1 MSKMLRLTFLL
12 ACFLTLWATSVTAQG
27 SDAVLKVQNEPLPQV
42 LRQLELKTDYRF
54 LYINDDLKGYTF
66 SGDLTLKD
74 INSTMTQL
82 LAGKPL
88 SHTVNQQYITITKQ
102 GAQSANGTY
111 ILHGKVVDENGDELP
126 GVNIRV
132 QGTKNYAVTGMD
144 GTYTIQVHS
153 GDVLRFTFIGYR
165 EEIAAVKG
173 KKVLNIDMR
182 PDAHTLKD
190 VQVVAFGTQKK
201 ESVVSSITSIR
212 PGDLK
217 TSSSDLTTSF
227 AGRIPGMVA
236 WQTGG
241 MPGAMTE
248 SEMNTKFYVRGITS
262 FQSGANT
269 DPLILIDGVE
279 STKLDLAR
287 LTVEDIE
294 TFNVMKDASATAM
307 YGARGANGVILVTT
321 KKGEEGTV
329 YTSVRYEAI
338 MSEPTKEI
346 DVVNPIDYMK
356 YYNQAQLDDNPAAT
370 PKYSQER
377 IAQTAS
383 GKYPSWAFPA
393 INWYKTLFKSHSINH
408 HVGVNIRGGSKIMQ
422 YYVSLNYNHDSGMLK
437 TDKLNQ
443 FNVNINTN
451 QLSFRTNLTI
461 DLKPGMRL
469 LLSSATNWDK
479 YHGPLKSV
487 QEAYKY
493 VFEASPVDFAPTY
506 PADDTYNWPH
516 IRFGTREGGSIDY
529 NPYAEIHSGYQE
541 RNRYS
546 TSNRLEYIYNLSK
559 LLKGLEFRAN
569 VSLVKT
575 GYYSTP
581 YQLTPYVYSLKS
593 YDEQTGKFS
602 LNPENQKEASRT
614 LTMGTKDSYGS
625 TQLTYEAH
633 LYHTAAWGNHQT
645 SLTMVANAE
654 QKSDN
659 SADDVLDAMEHRNM
673 GLSMRGT
680 YGFMDR
686 YFAEASFGYNGS
698 ERFAKKHK
706 MGFFPALGAAYVLSK
721 EKFMK
726 PLEKIIPFLKLR
738 YSWGKVGNDGIIDS
752 PRFVYLE
759 QVEKKG
765 QFDPRPGAGMNDTG
779 GYHIKFY
786 ANPDIK
792 WEINE
797 QNNFGIETKLF
808 NGLFDIQMDFYKQV
822 RHNILDY
829 RRVVPANVGLDY
841 YQLANVGEVSAH
853 GFDFSGKIQ
862 KAFTPDFWIIL
873 NSTFTYSRAKY
884 KSIEEATDK
893 PEWQK
898 QVGHDISQQIG
909 YIAEGLFHDQ
919 AEIDNAPTQSGNVRP
934 GDIRYRDVNND
945 GKIDLNDAVHIGY
958 PTTPRIIYGFN
969 GNINYKQFEFLF
981 SFQGSGQRSFFI
993 DPSAI
998 TPFYGDRAML
1008 KAIADDHWST
1018 DNMNSNAFWPR
1029 LSLNTILYHN
1039 KEEDRDANNSV
1050 TTYST
1055 YFMRSCHFLR
1065 CTSLEFAYNLPTKVL
1080 RKIGAKSLRIYVRA
1094 NNPFLI
1100 SNFKIW
1106 DVELGSNGFNYP
1118 IQRTYSAGFNFAF

>member
-1 MSKMLRLTFLL
+1 MLRLTFLL
-12 ACFLTLWATSVTAQG
+12 ACFLTLWTTSVTAQG
-27 SDAVLKVQNEPLPQV
+27 SDAVLKVENEPLPQV
-42 LRQLELKTDYRF
+42 LRKLELKTDYRF
-54 LYINDDLKGYTF
+54 LYINDDLRGYTF

-88 SHTVNQQYITITKQ
+88 GYTINQQYVTISKQ
-102 GAQSANGTY
+102 GAQAANGTY
-111 ILHGKVVDENGDELP
+111 MLHGKVVDENGEELP

-144 GTYTIQVHS
+144 GNYTIQVHS
-153 GDVLRFTFIGYR
+153 GDVLRFSFIGYR

-248 SEMNTKFYVRGITS
+248 NEMNTKFYVRGITS
-262 FQSGANT
+262 FQTSANT

-279 STKLDLAR
+279 SSKLDLAR

-329 YTSVRYEAI
+329 YTSFRYEAI
-338 MSEPTKEI
+338 MSEPTQEI
-346 DVVNPIDYMK
+346 DVVDPINYMH
-356 YYNQAQLDDNPAAT
+356 YYDQAQLDDNPAAT

-383 GKYPSWAFPA
+383 GKYPSWVYPA
-393 INWYKTLFKSHSINH
+393 NDWYKTLFKSHNINH
-408 HVGVNIRGGSKIMQ
+408 HVGLNIRGGSKIMQ
-422 YYVSLNYNHDSGMLK
+422 YYVSLNYNHDSGMIK

-443 FNVNINTN
+443 FDVNINTN
-451 QLSFRTNLTI
+451 MLSFRTNLTI

-487 QEAYKY
+487 QEAYGY
-493 VFEASPVDFAPTY
+493 VFQASPVDFAPTY

-516 IRFGTREGGSIDY
+516 IRFGTRTGISNPGAS
-529 NPYAEIHSGYQE
+529 PYATIHSGYLE

-546 TSNRLEYIYNLSK
+546 TSNRLEYIYNLSR
-559 LLKGLEFRAN
+559 LIKGLEFRAN

-581 YQLTPYVYSLKS
+581 YQLTPYMYSLKS

-602 LNPENQKEASRT
+602 LNPENQNQADRT
-614 LTMGTKDSYGS
+614 LTMGQKDSYGS
-625 TQLTYEAH
+625 TQLTYEAR
-633 LYHTAAWGNHQT
+633 LYHTAAWGDHQT
-645 SLTMVANAE
+645 SLTAVANAE

-659 SADDVLDAMEHRNM
+659 IANQVIDAIEHRNM

-680 YGFMDR
+680 YGFKDR

-721 EKFMK
+721 EKFMQ
-726 PLEKIIPFLKLR
+726 PLQKIIPFLKLR

-759 QVEKKG
+759 QVDKSGKA
-765 QFDPRPGAGMNDTG
+765 DPRPGNAMGTTK
-779 GYHIKFY
+779 GYTIKYY

-797 QNNFGIETKLF
+797 QNNFGIETKLL

-829 RRVVPANVGLDY
+829 RRVVPANVGLEY

-873 NSTFTYSRAKY
+873 NSTFTYSRAKF
-884 KSIEEATDK
+884 KSIEEAADK
-893 PEWQK
+893 PEWQR

-909 YIAEGLFHDQ
+909 YIAEGLFRDQ

-945 GKIDLNDAVHIGY
+945 GKIDINDAVHIGY

-981 SFQGSGQRSFFI
+981 AFQGSGQRSFFI
-993 DPSAI
+993 DPYAI
-998 TPFYGDRAML
+998 SPFYGDRAML
-1008 KAIADDHWST
+1008 KAIADDHWTT
-1018 DNMNSNAFWPR
+1018 DNMNAHAFWPR
-1029 LSLNTILYHN
+1029 LSLQNIAYHN
-1039 KEEDRDANNSV
+1039 GEENRNANQTV
-1050 TTYST
+1050 TTYTT

-1080 RKIGAKSLRIYVRA
+1080 RKMGAKTLRIYIRA
-1094 NNPFLI
+1094 NNPFII
-1100 SNFKIW
+1100 SNFHLW
-1106 DVELGSNGFNYP
+1106 DVELGSNGFSYP
-1118 IQRTYSAGFNFAF
+1118 IQRTYSMGLNFSF

>member
-1 MSKMLRLTFLL
+1 MSRMLRLTFLL
-12 ACFLTLWATSVTAQG
+12 TCLLTLFVTGASAQDDG
-27 SDAVLKVQNEPLPQV
+27 EVLRVKNEALPKV

-54 LYINDDLKGYTF
+54 LYVNDDIKEYTF
-66 SGDLTLKD
+66 SGRLTLKD
-74 INSTMTQL
+74 INSTMAQL
-82 LAGKPL
+82 LDGKPL
-88 SHTVNQQYITITKQ
+88 DYSVDQQYITITKR
-102 GAQSANGTY
+102 GAQSQAATY
-111 ILHGKVVDENGDELP
+111 TLHGKVVDENGGELP
-126 GVNIRV
+126 GVNVRV
-132 QGTKNYAVTGMD
+132 QGSRTYAITGLD
-144 GTYTIQVHS
+144 GTYNIDVHA

-165 EEIAAVKG
+165 EEVVAVKG
-173 KKVLNIDMR
+173 KRTLNIDLR

-190 VQVVAFGTQKK
+190 VQVVAFGTQKR
-201 ESVVSSITSIR
+201 ESVVSSITSVR

-248 SEMNTKFYVRGITS
+248 DEMNTKFYVRGITS

-279 STKLDLAR
+279 STKLDLSR

-346 DVVNPIDYMK
+346 DVVNPIDYMR
-356 YYNQAQLDDNPAAT
+356 YYDQAQLDDNPNAT

-377 IAQTAS
+377 IAMTAS
-383 GKYPSWAFPA
+383 GKYPSWAYPA
-393 INWYKTLFKSHSINH
+393 NDWYKTLFKSHNINH
-408 HVGVNIRGGSKIMQ
+408 HLGVNIRGGSKVMQ
-422 YYVSLNYNHDSGMLK
+422 YYVSVNYNHDSGMIN

-443 FNVNINTN
+443 FDVNINTN
-451 QLSFRTNLTI
+451 ILSFRTNLTI

-469 LLSSATNWDK
+469 LLNSSTNWDK
-479 YHGPLKSV
+479 YHGPLNSV

-506 PADDTYNWPH
+506 PADANYNWPH
-516 IRFGTREGGSIDY
+516 IRFGVPTNGSLYY
-529 NPYAEIHSGYQE
+529 NPYAVIHQGYLE

-546 TSNRLEYIYNLSK
+546 TSNRLEYIWNLAQ
-559 LLKGLEFRAN
+559 LVKGLEFRAN

-581 YQLTPYVYSLKS
+581 YQTTPFLYSLKS
-593 YDEQTGKFS
+593 YDTQTGEFS
-602 LNPENQKEASRT
+602 LNPENASEANRT
-614 LTMGTKDSYGS
+614 LEMGDKVSYGS
-625 TQLTYEAH
+625 TQLTYEAR
-633 LYHTAAWGNHQT
+633 LYHTAAWGDHQT
-645 SLTMVANAE
+645 SLTAVANAE
-654 QKSDN
+654 QQSDN
-659 SADDVLDAMEHRNM
+659 QANAVLDAMEHRNM
-673 GLSMRGT
+673 GFSMRGT
-680 YGFMDR
+680 YGFKDR
-686 YFAEASFGYNGS
+686 YFFEGSFGYNGS
-698 ERFAKKHK
+698 ERFAKKNK

-721 EKFMK
+721 EKFMQ
-726 PLEKIIPFLKLR
+726 PLEKVISFLKFR
-738 YSWGKVGNDGIIDS
+738 YSWGKVGNDGIINS

-759 QVEKKG
+759 DIVKSG
-765 QFDPRPGAGMNDTG
+765 RVNPRPGGDLTNK
-779 GYHIKFY
+779 GYTIRTY

-797 QNNFGIETKLF
+797 QNNLGIEMKLF
-808 NGLFDIQMDFYKQV
+808 GGLFDIQADFYKQV

-829 RRVVPANVGLDY
+829 RRVVPANIGLEY
-841 YQLANVGEVSAH
+841 YQLANVGEAKAH

-873 NSTFTYSRAKY
+873 NTTFTYSRAKY
-884 KSIEEATDK
+884 NKLEEASDK

-919 AEIDNAPTQSGNVRP
+919 AEIDNAPTQSGDVRP

-945 GKIDLNDAVHIGY
+945 GVIDLNDAVHIGY

-969 GNINYKQFEFLF
+969 GNINYKQFELLF
-981 SFQGSGQRSFFI
+981 AFQGSGQRSFFI
-993 DPSAI
+993 DPTAI
-998 TPFYGDRAML
+998 SPFYGNRAML
-1008 KAIADDHWST
+1008 QAIADDHWTT
-1018 DNMNSNAFWPR
+1018 DNTNAHAFWPR
-1029 LSLNTILYHN
+1029 LSLNNIAYHN
-1039 KEEDRDANNSV
+1039 AEENRSANNSV

-1065 CTSLEFAYNLPTKVL
+1065 CTALEFAYNVPTKVL
-1080 RKIGAKSLRIYVRA
+1080 RSFGAKTLRIYFRA

-1100 SNFKIW
+1100 SNFHLW

-1118 IQRTYSAGFNFAF
+1118 IQRTYSLGFNFSF

>member
-1 MSKMLRLTFLL
+1 MLRLTFLL
-12 ACFLTLWATSVTAQG
+12 ACFLTLWTTSVTAQG

-42 LRQLELKTDYRF
+42 LRQLELRTDYRF

-88 SHTVNQQYITITKQ
+88 GYTVNQQYITISKQ

-307 YGARGANGVILVTT
+307 YGARGANDVILVTT

-329 YTSVRYEAI
+329 YTSVRHEAVV
-338 MSEPTKEI
+338 SEPTKEI

-356 YYNQAQLDDNPAAT
+356 YYNQAQLDDNPNAT

-383 GKYPSWAFPA
+383 GKYPSWAYPA
-393 INWYKTLFKSHSINH
+393 NNWYKTLFKDRSLNH
-408 HVGVNIRGGSKIMQ
+408 RVGVNIRGGSKIMQ

-479 YHGPLKSV
+479 YHGPLVSV
-487 QEAYKY
+487 QDAYAYAFK
-493 VFEASPVDFAPTY
+493 ASPVDFAPTY

-516 IRFGTREGGSIDY
+516 IRFGVPSGSSYVGD
-529 NPYAEIHSGYQE
+529 NPYAKIHSGYQE

-559 LLKGLEFRAN
+559 LLKRSG
-569 VSLVKT
+569 
-575 GYYSTP
+575 
-581 YQLTPYVYSLKS
+581 
-593 YDEQTGKFS
+593 
-602 LNPENQKEASRT
+602 
-614 LTMGTKDSYGS
+614 
-625 TQLTYEAH
+625 
-633 LYHTAAWGNHQT
+633 
-645 SLTMVANAE
+645 
-654 QKSDN
+654 
-659 SADDVLDAMEHRNM
+659 
-673 GLSMRGT
+673 
-680 YGFMDR
+680 
-686 YFAEASFGYNGS
+686 
-698 ERFAKKHK
+698 
-706 MGFFPALGAAYVLSK
+706 
-721 EKFMK
+721 
-726 PLEKIIPFLKLR
+726 
-738 YSWGKVGNDGIIDS
+738 
-752 PRFVYLE
+752 
-759 QVEKKG
+759 
-765 QFDPRPGAGMNDTG
+765 
-779 GYHIKFY
+779 
-786 ANPDIK
+786 
-792 WEINE
+792 
-797 QNNFGIETKLF
+797 
-808 NGLFDIQMDFYKQV
+808 
-822 RHNILDY
+822 
-829 RRVVPANVGLDY
+829 VP
-841 YQLANVGEVSAH
+841 
-853 GFDFSGKIQ
+853 
-862 KAFTPDFWIIL
+862 
-873 NSTFTYSRAKY
+873 
-884 KSIEEATDK
+884 
-893 PEWQK
+893 
-898 QVGHDISQQIG
+898 
-909 YIAEGLFHDQ
+909 
-919 AEIDNAPTQSGNVRP
+919 
-934 GDIRYRDVNND
+934 
-945 GKIDLNDAVHIGY
+945 
-958 PTTPRIIYGFN
+958 
-969 GNINYKQFEFLF
+969 
-981 SFQGSGQRSFFI
+981 
-993 DPSAI
+993 
-998 TPFYGDRAML
+998 
-1008 KAIADDHWST
+1008 
-1018 DNMNSNAFWPR
+1018 
-1029 LSLNTILYHN
+1029 
-1039 KEEDRDANNSV
+1039 
-1050 TTYST
+1050 
-1055 YFMRSCHFLR
+1055 C
-1065 CTSLEFAYNLPTKVL
+1065 
-1080 RKIGAKSLRIYVRA
+1080 
-1094 NNPFLI
+1094 
-1100 SNFKIW
+1100 
-1106 DVELGSNGFNYP
+1106 
-1118 IQRTYSAGFNFAF
+1118 

>member
-1 MSKMLRLTFLL
+1 MLRLTFLL
-12 ACFLTLWATSVTAQG
+12 TCLLTLWAAPVLAQG
-27 SDAVLKVQNEPLPQV
+27 DDAALKVKNAPLPQV

-66 SGDLTLKD
+66 SGKLTLKD

-82 LAGKPL
+82 LEGKPL
-88 SHTVNQQYITITKQ
+88 GYTINQQYITITKQ
-102 GAQSANGTY
+102 GAQPAASTY
-111 ILHGKVVDENGDELP
+111 VLKGKVVDENGAELP

-132 QGTKNYAVTGMD
+132 QGSKTYAVTGLD
-144 GTYTIQVHS
+144 GNFSIEVHA

-165 EEIAAVKG
+165 EEIVAVKG
-173 KKVLNIDMR
+173 KKTLDVDMR

-248 SEMNTKFYVRGITS
+248 NEMNTKFYVRGITS

-279 STKLDLAR
+279 SSKVDLAR

-356 YYNQAQLDDNPAAT
+356 YYNQAQLDDNPSAT

-377 IAQTAS
+377 IAMTAS
-383 GKYPSWAFPA
+383 GKYPSWAYPA
-393 INWYKTLFKSHSINH
+393 NDWYSTLFKKRNINH

-443 FNVNINTN
+443 FDVNINTN

-479 YHGPLKSV
+479 YHGPLANV
-487 QEAYKY
+487 QEAYSY
-493 VFEASPVDFAPTY
+493 VFQASPVDFAPSY

-516 IRFGTREGGSIDY
+516 IRFGVPTGSSTVKD
-529 NPYAEIHSGYQE
+529 NPYAYIHSGYQE

-546 TSNRLEYIYNLSK
+546 TSNRIEYIYNLSR
-559 LLKGLEFRAN
+559 LIKGLEFRAN

-581 YQLTPYVYSLKS
+581 YKLTPYLYSLKE
-593 YDEQTGKFS
+593 YDNQTGKFS
-602 LNPENQKEASRT
+602 LTPTNQTEASRT
-614 LTMGTKDSYGS
+614 LTIGDKDSYGS
-625 TQLTYEAH
+625 TQLTYEAR
-633 LYHTAAWGNHQT
+633 LYHTAAWGDHQT
-645 SLTMVANAE
+645 SLTAVANAE

-659 SADDVLDAMEHRNM
+659 QADEVLNAMEHRNM

-680 YGFMDR
+680 YGFKDR

-698 ERFAKKHK
+698 ERFAKKNK
-706 MGFFPALGAAYVLSK
+706 MGFFPAVGAAYVLSK

-738 YSWGKVGNDGIIDS
+738 YSWGKVGNDGIIDE

-759 QVEKKG
+759 QVNQRG
-765 QFDPRPGAGMNDTG
+765 SIDPRPGVGLANTK
-779 GYHIKFY
+779 GYKIKFY
-786 ANPDIK
+786 ANPNIK
-792 WEINE
+792 WEVNE
-797 QNNFGIETKLF
+797 QNNLGIETKLF

-829 RRVVPANVGLDY
+829 RRVVPANMGLEY
-841 YQLANVGEVSAH
+841 YQLANIGEVKAH

-862 KAFTPDFWIIL
+862 KAFTPDFWVIL
-873 NSTFTYSRAKY
+873 NTTFTYSRAKF
-884 KSIEEATDK
+884 KSLEEAADK
-893 PEWQK
+893 PEWQR

-919 AEIDNAPTQSGNVRP
+919 AEIDNAPTQSGDVRP
-934 GDIRYRDVNND
+934 GDIRYRDINGD
-945 GKIDLNDAVHIGY
+945 GKIDINDAVHIGY

-981 SFQGSGQRSFFI
+981 AFQGSGQRSFFI
-993 DPSAI
+993 DPEAI
-998 TPFYGDRAML
+998 TPFWGGTAML
-1008 KAIADDHWST
+1008 QAIADDHWTT
-1018 DNMNSNAFWPR
+1018 DNMNSQAFWPR
-1029 LSLNTILYHN
+1029 LSLRSITYHN
-1039 KEEDRDANNSV
+1039 AEENRSANNSV

-1065 CTSLEFAYNLPTKVL
+1065 CTSLEFAYNVPAKIL
-1080 RKIGAKSLRIYVRA
+1080 RKMGAKTLRIYVRA

-1100 SNFKIW
+1100 SNFKLW

-1118 IQRTYSAGFNFAF
+1118 IQRTYSAGFNFSF

>member
-1 MSKMLRLTFLL
+1 MLRLTFLL
-12 ACFLTLWATSVTAQG
+12 ACFLTLWTTSVTAQG

-88 SHTVNQQYITITKQ
+88 GYTVNQQYITISKQ

-165 EEIAAVKG
+165 EEIDAVKG

-248 SEMNTKFYVRGITS
+248 NEMNTKFYVRGITS

-338 MSEPTKEI
+338 MSEPTKDI
-346 DVVNPIDYMK
+346 NVVNPIDYMK
-356 YYNQAQLDDNPAAT
+356 YYNQAQLDDNPNAT
-370 PKYSQER
+370 PKYSQEY
-377 IAQTAS
+377 IARTAS
-383 GKYPSWAFPA
+383 GKYPSWAYPA
-393 INWYKTLFKSHSINH
+393 NNWYKTLFKSRNINH

-422 YYVSLNYNHDSGMLK
+422 YYVSLNYNHDSGMIK

-443 FNVNINTN
+443 FDVNINTN

-479 YHGPLKSV
+479 YHGPLVSV

-516 IRFGTREGGSIDY
+516 IRFGVSTGGSINY
-529 NPYAEIHSGYQE
+529 NPYAQIHQGYME

-559 LLKGLEFRAN
+559 LIKGLEFRAN

-581 YQLTPYVYSLKS
+581 YKLTPYLYSLKS
-593 YDEQTGKFS
+593 YDTQTGAFS
-602 LNPENQKEASRT
+602 LNPENQTEVNRT
-614 LTMGTKDSYGS
+614 LKVDTDSKTSYGS
-625 TQLTYEAH
+625 TQLTYEAR
-633 LYHTAAWGNHQT
+633 LYHTAAWGDHQT

-659 SADDVLDAMEHRNM
+659 TSNEVLNSMEHRNM

-680 YGFMDR
+680 YGFKDR
-686 YFAEASFGYNGS
+686 YFVEASFGYNGS

-726 PLEKIIPFLKLR
+726 PLEKIIPFLKFR
-738 YSWGKVGNDGIIDS
+738 YSWGKVGNDGIIDE

-759 QVEKKG
+759 QVDQQG
-765 QFDPRPGAGMNDTG
+765 RTDPRPGKGLASTK

-797 QNNFGIETKLF
+797 QNNLGIETKLF

-829 RRVVPANVGLDY
+829 RRVVPANIGLDY

-884 KSIEEATDK
+884 KSLEEATDK
-893 PEWQK
+893 PAWQR

-934 GDIRYRDVNND
+934 GDIRYRDVNGD
-945 GKIDLNDAVHIGY
+945 GKIDINDAVHIGY
-958 PTTPRIIYGFN
+958 PTTPRVIYGFN

-981 SFQGSGQRSFFI
+981 AFQGSGQRSFFI
-993 DPSAI
+993 DPSSI
-998 TPFYGDRAML
+998 SPFWGNTAML

-1018 DNMNSNAFWPR
+1018 DNMNSHAFWPR
-1029 LSLNTILYHN
+1029 LSLRDITYHN
-1039 KEEDRDANNSV
+1039 AEEKRGANSSV

-1065 CTSLEFAYNLPTKVL
+1065 CTALEFAYNVPSKLL
-1080 RKIGAKSLRIYVRA
+1080 RKMGAKSLRIYVRA

-1100 SNFKIW
+1100 SNFKLW

-1118 IQRTYSAGFNFAF
+1118 IQRTYSAGFNFSF

>member
-1 MSKMLRLTFLL
+1 MLRLTFLL
-12 ACFLTLWATSVTAQG
+12 TCLLTLWAAPVLAQG
-27 SDAVLKVQNEPLPQV
+27 DDAALKVKNAPLPQV

-66 SGDLTLKD
+66 SGKLTLKD

-82 LAGKPL
+82 LEGKPL
-88 SHTVNQQYITITKQ
+88 GYTINQQYITITKQ
-102 GAQSANGTY
+102 GAQPAASTY
-111 ILHGKVVDENGDELP
+111 VLKGKVVDENGAELP

-132 QGTKNYAVTGMD
+132 QGSKTYAVTGLD
-144 GTYTIQVHS
+144 GNFSIEVHA

-165 EEIAAVKG
+165 EEIVAVKG
-173 KKVLNIDMR
+173 KKTLDVDMR

-248 SEMNTKFYVRGITS
+248 NEMNTKFYVRGITS

-279 STKLDLAR
+279 SSKVDLAR

-356 YYNQAQLDDNPAAT
+356 YYNQAQLDDNPSAT

-377 IAQTAS
+377 IAMTAS
-383 GKYPSWAFPA
+383 GKYPSWAYPA
-393 INWYKTLFKSHSINH
+393 NDWYSTLFKKRNINH

-443 FNVNINTN
+443 FDVNINTN

-479 YHGPLKSV
+479 YHGPLANV
-487 QEAYKY
+487 QEAYSY
-493 VFEASPVDFAPTY
+493 VFQASPVDFAPSY

-516 IRFGTREGGSIDY
+516 IRFGVPTGSSTVRD
-529 NPYAEIHSGYQE
+529 NPYAYIHSGYQE

-546 TSNRLEYIYNLSK
+546 TSNRIEYIYNLSR
-559 LLKGLEFRAN
+559 LIKGLEFRAN

-581 YQLTPYVYSLKS
+581 YKLTPNLYSLND
-593 YDEQTGKFS
+593 YDTQTGKFS
-602 LNPENQKEASRT
+602 LTPTNQSDANRT
-614 LTMGTKDSYGS
+614 LTMGDKSSYGS
-625 TQLTYEAH
+625 TQLTYEAR
-633 LYHTAAWGNHQT
+633 LYHTAAWGDHQT
-645 SLTMVANAE
+645 SLTAVANAE

-659 SADDVLDAMEHRNM
+659 QADEVLNAMEHRNM

-680 YGFMDR
+680 YGFKDR
-686 YFAEASFGYNGS
+686 YFVEASFGYNGS
-698 ERFAKKHK
+698 ERFAKKNK
-706 MGFFPALGAAYVLSK
+706 MGFFPAVGAAYVLSK

-726 PLEKIIPFLKLR
+726 PLEKIIPFLKFR
-738 YSWGKVGNDGIIDS
+738 YSWGKVGNDGIIDE

-759 QVEKKG
+759 QVNQRG
-765 QFDPRPGAGMNDTG
+765 SIDPRPG
-779 GYHIKFY
+779 
-786 ANPDIK
+786 
-792 WEINE
+792 
-797 QNNFGIETKLF
+797 
-808 NGLFDIQMDFYKQV
+808 
-822 RHNILDY
+822 
-829 RRVVPANVGLDY
+829 VGL
-841 YQLANVGEVSAH
+841 ANTKGY
-853 GFDFSGKIQ
+853 KI
-862 KAFTPDFWIIL
+862 
-873 NSTFTYSRAKY
+873 N
-884 KSIEEATDK
+884 
-893 PEWQK
+893 
-898 QVGHDISQQIG
+898 
-909 YIAEGLFHDQ
+909 
-919 AEIDNAPTQSGNVRP
+919 
-934 GDIRYRDVNND
+934 
-945 GKIDLNDAVHIGY
+945 
-958 PTTPRIIYGFN
+958 
-969 GNINYKQFEFLF
+969 
-981 SFQGSGQRSFFI
+981 
-993 DPSAI
+993 PSL
-998 TPFYGDRAML
+998 TL
-1008 KAIADDHWST
+1008 
-1018 DNMNSNAFWPR
+1018 
-1029 LSLNTILYHN
+1029 
-1039 KEEDRDANNSV
+1039 
-1050 TTYST
+1050 
-1055 YFMRSCHFLR
+1055 
-1065 CTSLEFAYNLPTKVL
+1065 
-1080 RKIGAKSLRIYVRA
+1080 
-1094 NNPFLI
+1094 
-1100 SNFKIW
+1100 
-1106 DVELGSNGFNYP
+1106 
-1118 IQRTYSAGFNFAF
+1118 